1 MRHALKV
8 KIDKI
13 TKNKNKANIF
23 MNLSLFTP
31 VAPESTYV

>member
-8 KIDKI
+8 KIAKI
-13 TKNKNKANIF
+13 SKNKNKTNIF
-23 MNLSLFTP
+23 MNLFLFTP